1 MRGLIVASSL
11 LLTFA
16 VTPAH
21 AGRPLTDQEKTKLEA
36 ALAAQGC
43 SGGKSEFDDGLFEV
57 DDALCGDSRKYD
69 LKFDASFKLVKK
81 KLEH

>member
-21 AGRPLTDQEKTKLEA
+21 PGRPLTDQEKTKLEA
-36 ALAAQGC
+36 ALAAQGAPAASANSTMGC
-43 SGGKSEFDDGLFEV
+43 SRSTTLS
-57 DDALCGDSRKYD
+57 APIR
-69 LKFDASFKLVKK
+69 A
-81 KLEH
+81 HMI